1 MTLTRRA
8 FLGTGVS
15 LATAGSASASAVRQ
29 ATGGRT
35 SPLRLAVSTYSYWHF
50 RGERYPV
57 ERVIEDAARLGFDGV
72 EILHRQMDDES
83 PAYVTRLKQ
92 TAFRHG
98 MPLVMLSIHQDFVD
112 PDPAK
117 RQKEIDHTVRC
128 LELAARLGIPCIRLN
143 SGRWDTIPSFDDLMK
158 VKGREPPS
166 AGHTD
171 KDAFDWVVAAIR
183 ACLPAAERFGVMMAL
198 ENHWGLTT
206 NVDTLLAIH
215 KAVSS
220 PWLGINLDTGNYPGD
235 PYTGIATLAPH
246 ASIVQAKTYYGG
258 GEWYTLDLDYVR
270 IARIL
275 RDAGFTG
282 WVSLEMEGKE
292 SPETAVPKSLAL
304 LRQAFGEARGA

>member
-1 MTLTRRA
+1 MTLSRRA
-8 FLGTGVS
+8 FLGAGAA
-15 LATAGSASASAVRQ
+15 LAAAAGS
-29 ATGGRT
+29 
-35 SPLRLAVSTYSYWHF
+35 SPLMAQPAAKAATPLRIAVSTYSYWHF
-50 RGERYPV
+50 HGERYPV

-83 PAYVTRLKQ
+83 PEYVARLKQ

-112 PDPAK
+112 PDPGA
-117 RQKEIDHTVRC
+117 RQKDVDHTIRC
-128 LELAARLGIPCIRLN
+128 LELASRLGIPCIRLN
-143 SGRWDTIPSFDDLMK
+143 SGRWNTIESFDDLMK
-158 VKGREPPS
+158 VKGQEPPIAGLHRQGRLRVGRRRDPGVS
-166 AGHTD
+166 AHR
-171 KDAFDWVVAAIR
+171 AAAR
-183 ACLPAAERFGVMMAL
+183 RVMAL

-206 NVDTLLAIH
+206 SVDTLLAIH

-235 PYTGIATLAPH
+235 PYAGIAALAPH
-246 ASIVQAKTYYGG
+246 ASIVQAKTYHGG

-275 RDAGFTG
+275 RENGFGG

-292 SPETAVPKSLAL
+292 PPETAVPKSLDL
-304 LRQAFGEARGA
+304 LRRAFGDARGV